1 MTEGHSYFGLQGKVI
16 MGDDL
21 VGVTTCRWPDVR
33 HWLTRLS
40 LVGVITP
47 TNGRLFFFKGEDF
60 ISEKLT
66 EHVHLL
72 KITQQ
77 KKRSYM

>member
-1 MTEGHSYFGLQGKVI
+1 MYVFEYLCIPLTEGHSYFDSQGKVI
-16 MGDDL
+16 RGDDL

-47 TNGRLFFFKGEDF
+47 TNGRLFFFQRRGF
-60 ISEKLT
+60 YLR
-66 EHVHLL
+66 
-72 KITQQ
+72 KIN
-77 KKRSYM
+77 